1 MNTPAK
7 PSQERKFLERR
18 TTPRTTAIV
27 NGRTFVALQNV
38 YDTSTDTELMAD
50 VVKIAPDQTFVE
62 IGCGTG
68 AVTLLVAE
76 HAKSGL
82 GVDIN
87 PAAVKNAELNSTKIG
102 IENVKFHQS
111 DVFKDV
117 VGKFDII
124 ICNPPYNA
132 YKPADEVEMMFWDHE
147 NDMKKRFF
155 REVGY
160 HLKPGG
166 TIYFGWADFED
177 LDQQLPQRLAEE
189 AGLTFVH
196 RYERKRADEKR
207 TFYVYQFT
215 YPEVE

>member
-27 NGRTFVALQNV
+27 NGHTFIALQNV

-87 PAAVKNAELNSTKIG
+87 PAAVKNAELNRAEMG
-102 IENVKFHQS
+102 IENVEFLQS
-111 DVFKDV
+111 DVFKNV
-117 VGKFDII
+117 EGKFDII

-132 YKPADEVEMMFWDHE
+132 YKPADEVEMMFWDHD

-155 REVGY
+155 QEVGDY
-160 HLKPGG
+160 LLSGG
-166 TIYFGWADFED
+166 KVYFGWADFED
-177 LDQQLPQRLAEE
+177 LDQQLPERLAED
-189 AGLTFVH
+189 AGLTFVR
-196 RYERKRADEKR
+196 RYERKRADETR
-207 TFYVYQFT
+207 IFYVYEFT
-215 YPEVE
+215 LS